1 MALQLPEDLSCLFN
15 GVNGVAALGWS
26 EVSDTQVFLLC
37 LFFCLFCFFFY
48 FWSPAACRVF
58 AEDYEIDAERGE
70 GRIGGGA
77 GNCESSTCSSTDPSK
92 TETNDAKKKHLVKL
106 K

>member
-70 GRIGGGA
+70 GRIGGG